1 MTFISKKRILN
12 FAAGGT
18 PQNKP
23 KTFDRTTLAK
33 QPVLSGSSS
42 FQHLSTR
49 SSSLWRRWE
58 NPEPPKDWSVL
69 LLTIFIKLLRGTFAS
84 SSGNLA
90 LQKRNNRSF
99 WMTLD
104 SFSCFYMEE
113 YQQAILWKDLR
124 RDDLYIPLQCLDLMI
139 CFSHWIFPTVFPT
152 SVTIACLQYLLVSF
166 LCAPPP
172 FALNMP
178 KEDPGT

>member
-1 MTFISKKRILN
+1 MYISWYHYHHHHPFMTFISKKRILN

-58 NPEPPKDWSVL
+58 HQAPPKDWSVL

-84 SSGNLA
+84 SKGNL
-90 LQKRNNRSF
+90 KNRGF

-104 SFSCFYMEE
+104 SFSCFY
-113 YQQAILWKDLR
+113 KGHT
-124 RDDLYIPLQCLDLMI
+124 PLE
-139 CFSHWIFPTVFPT
+139 
-152 SVTIACLQYLLVSF
+152 
-166 LCAPPP
+166 P

-178 KEDPGT
+178 RRPRNIIYIAYSKSKSQQNPNFNLSSFWLKPLMA

>member
-1 MTFISKKRILN
+1 MYISWYHHYHHHHHHPFMTFISKKRVLN

-58 NPEPPKDWSVL
+58 HPEPPKDWSVL

-90 LQKRNNRSF
+90 LLPLIPAEIKKETTEVSGWHLIASHVSTKVTHHYSRSLWTCQKKTQEHN
-99 WMTLD
+99 
-104 SFSCFYMEE
+104 
-113 YQQAILWKDLR
+113 
-124 RDDLYIPLQCLDLMI
+124 LYSL
-139 CFSHWIFPTVFPT
+139 
-152 SVTIACLQYLLVSF
+152 
-166 LCAPPP
+166 
-172 FALNMP
+172 
-178 KEDPGT
+178 E